1 MPGQTG
7 RLEPAPQCGR
17 VGGLASALTVDQ
29 GERTQGPN
37 KHGAELLPRSAE
49 TTAGTHLRVFL
60 PGLETIE
67 LEQISRWGT
76 GISLLDCL
84 FFFSVCVCVFLF

>member
-7 RLEPAPQCGR
+7 RLEAAPQCGR
-17 VGGLASALTVDQ
+17 VGGLASALTVGQ